1 MVYAPRKSTEEL
13 LKKYGIEKEK
23 KETFVIE
30 TEDYNISVS
39 GKSKEDVKQRFLKEH
54 PDKVVT
60 AVYTEAEYEPPT
72 TEYIIVGDHKK
83 SGNKECLINLAGAK
97 IKGAKKRL
105 QETIAEHSN
114 ECDNIKIKEVESK
127 NSWWNDPILRN

>member
-1 MVYAPRKSTEEL
+1 MVFAPRKEL

-30 TEDYNISVS
+30 TEDYNISVT
-39 GKSKEDVKQRFLKEH
+39 GKSKEDVKQRFLEEH
-54 PDKVVT
+54 PNKVVT

-72 TEYIIVGDHKK
+72 IEYIIVGDSKET
-83 SGNKECLINLAGAK
+83 GNKECLINLAGDK

-105 QETIAEHSN
+105 QETIAEYGDKY
-114 ECDNIKIKEVESK
+114 DNIKIIEVESK
-127 NSWWNDPILRN
+127 DCWWNDPVLCN